1 MTATQIPADIDSDAN
16 IQADIDAMQAMAD
29 NPLLSDSDRLAW
41 LRLVAATKAIVR
53 GDMRMAATHLA
64 DSLLSNPDILD
75 DIASR

>member
-1 MTATQIPADIDSDAN
+1 MTATQTPADIDSDAN

-29 NPLLSDSDRLAW
+29 NPMLSDSDRLAW

>member
-29 NPLLSDSDRLAW
+29 NPMLSDSDRLAW

>member
-1 MTATQIPADIDSDAN
+1 MTANQIPADIDSDAN

-41 LRLVAATKAIVR
+41 LRMVCATKAIVR
-53 GDMRMAATHLA
+53 GDMKMAAAHLA

-75 DIASR
+75 DIAGR